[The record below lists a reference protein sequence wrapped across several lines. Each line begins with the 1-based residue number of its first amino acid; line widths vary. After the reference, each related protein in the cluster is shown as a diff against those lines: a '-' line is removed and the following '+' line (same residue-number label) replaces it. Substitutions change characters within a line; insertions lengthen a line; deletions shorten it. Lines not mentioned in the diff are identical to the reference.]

1 MKRLLTLVVLLL
13 GLRTHAQNVEWFVYA
28 FGACGNGD
36 CFYISLNSSSLPTKG
51 QTGDVLLL
59 TSAGSNVYLLS
70 DPLANGGYANFD
82 IGEAQGTLS
91 LVSGGPTGSYY
102 TASGANWWIFAPN
115 LPFLG
120 TNCTF
125 YGVGPN
131 YTGNWNWTAQ
141 NPVWSSV
148 TVVGGGS
155 QNFFN
160 LSGSGS
166 WIVWSKG
173 NGCVG
178 TEVPNTTMGW
188 YASNAQYPLGT
199 TWGRTW
205 ASVDFAASQFPYNGP
220 GYSFVVGPADY
231 NDQIKLTIT
240 QTVGGCSGMTLGPYA
255 SSAHAILNATTDN
268 ISLAYVESSGISGTV
283 SIHPTAWATG
293 TVTTP
298 VDTAT
303 TGYSVANYNHCFS
316 AAGYSCPSSVSFYP
330 NTTGQSVT
338 RNSGSLGADVQF
350 SRTGTLGPCT
360 NVSTQQPVFFSAT
373 ESWQ

>member
-1 MKRLLTLVVLLL
+1 MKRLLTLVVLLAWTPHSRAECRVVC
-13 GLRTHAQNVEWFVYA
+13 LRLWCVRKW
-28 FGACGNGD
+28 G
-36 CFYISLNSSSLPTKG
+36 
-51 QTGDVLLL
+51 LLL
-59 TSAGSNVYLLS
+59 HLAQQAPACQRRGRLETFFFSSTAGSNVYLLS

-178 TEVPNTTMGW
+178 TGSPQHDDGMVCVQRPISAWHYMGE
-188 YASNAQYPLGT
+188 NLGEC
-199 TWGRTW
+199 GLCCE
-205 ASVDFAASQFPYNGP
+205 S
-220 GYSFVVGPADY
+220 
-231 NDQIKLTIT
+231 
-240 QTVGGCSGMTLGPYA
+240 
-255 SSAHAILNATTDN
+255 
-268 ISLAYVESSGISGTV
+268 ISL
-283 SIHPTAWATG
+283 
-293 TVTTP
+293 
-298 VDTAT
+298 
-303 TGYSVANYNHCFS
+303 
-316 AAGYSCPSSVSFYP
+316 
-330 NTTGQSVT
+330 
-338 RNSGSLGADVQF
+338 
-350 SRTGTLGPCT
+350 
-360 NVSTQQPVFFSAT
+360 
-373 ESWQ
+373 